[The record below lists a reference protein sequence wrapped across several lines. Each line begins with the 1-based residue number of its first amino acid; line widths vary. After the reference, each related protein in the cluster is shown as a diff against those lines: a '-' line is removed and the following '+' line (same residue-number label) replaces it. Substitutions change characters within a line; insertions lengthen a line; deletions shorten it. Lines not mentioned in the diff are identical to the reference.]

1 MNSWYFYSVCLQVK
15 YALVEFE
22 DKEHALKALRVPKLT
37 LSGNKLV
44 IKPRILQSQKTST
57 EPTPQPL
64 SGAKQ
69 KSEPEEVDVGVAINA
84 QDILQS
90 SEVSDKSSAI
100 GVCVCLL

>member
-1 MNSWYFYSVCLQVK
+1 MCLQVK

-64 SGAKQ
+64 LGAQQ
-69 KSEPEEVDVGVAINA
+69 KSEPEEVVAINA

-90 SEVSDKSSAI
+90 SEVSDKLSAI